1 MLILGIDP
9 GLQGALAWMDA
20 GGTVLQLEDIPVLSE
35 GKGKKAIDALGIT
48 AMLTARRPTHA
59 VIEAVHAR
67 PTDSKTGAFTFGRNT
82 GALEALVMGA
92 GIPLQ
97 RVAPVTWR
105 RCAGLAPGADKLA
118 SLAAAM
124 RLHPSC
130 RPMLEGKQARH
141 DRAEAVL
148 NAGWYAVNYGRE
160 AA

>member
-1 MLILGIDP
+1 MMTILGIDP
-9 GLQGALAWMDA
+9 GLSGALCWMNGA
-20 GGTVLQLEDIPVLSE
+20 GDVIQLEDIPVFND
-35 GKGKKAIDALGIT
+35 GKGKKSIDAL
-48 AMLTARRPTHA
+48 ALTTLLIDKRPTHA

-92 GIPLQ
+92 GIPLM
-97 RVAPVTWR
+97 RVSPITWR
-105 RCAGLAPGADKLA
+105 RFAGLMAGVGKEA
-118 SLAAAM
+118 SLAAAL

-148 NAGWYAVNYGRE
+148 MAGWYLANHGR
-160 AA
+160 